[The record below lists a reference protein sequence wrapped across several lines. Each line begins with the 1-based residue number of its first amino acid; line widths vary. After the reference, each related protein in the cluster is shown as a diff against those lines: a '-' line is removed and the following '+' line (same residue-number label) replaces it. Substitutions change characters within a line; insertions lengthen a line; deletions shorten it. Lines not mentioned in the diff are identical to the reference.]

1 MSADTQAHLA
11 AIKAAQ
17 RTLDQACTFAELHA
31 TAKPLFQRV
40 MRRSGSS
47 PVVVRVVWPGVLQVF
62 DPQTGDVLAE
72 GVPGHPGWLKGSR
85 GFE

>member
-11 AIKAAQ
+11 ATKAAQ

-40 MRRSGSS
+40 MRRPGSS
-47 PVVVRVVWPGVLQVF
+47 PVVVRFVWPGVLQVF

-72 GVPGHPGWLKGSR
+72 SVPGQPEWLKGSK
-85 GFE
+85 GL

>member
-11 AIKAAQ
+11 ATKAGQ

-40 MRRSGSS
+40 MRRPGSS
-47 PVVVRVVWPGVLQVF
+47 PVVVRFVWPGVLQVF

-72 GVPGHPGWLKGSR
+72 SVPGQPEWLKWSKGI
-85 GFE
+85 